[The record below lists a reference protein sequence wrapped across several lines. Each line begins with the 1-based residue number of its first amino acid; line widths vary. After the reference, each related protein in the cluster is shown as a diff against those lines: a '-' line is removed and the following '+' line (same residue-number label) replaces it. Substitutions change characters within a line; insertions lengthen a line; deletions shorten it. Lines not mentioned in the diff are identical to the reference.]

1 MKLLK
6 ITEANTK
13 VKFGKEVFEVSKNG
27 ILDLSDMNKED
38 KKLYSNV
45 LIKSGWEKLGK
56 NGKVEET
63 KEIETPE
70 VEAPKAEETEVEETE
85 VEEKVEEIKESKP
98 KNQPRFRRNK
108 R

>member
-70 VEAPKAEETEVEETE
+70 VEAPKAEVEETE
-85 VEEKVEEIKESKP
+85 VEEKVEEAKESKP